1 MKSFIARIHVLVLAL
16 LMAFALPSFLQ
27 GGQEEEKE
35 DSAQDTKWD
44 VNDPPGPRRE
54 VPIDVTEGTWM
65 SLDVSPDGNEIAFD
79 LLGNLYLLPIDGG
92 EAREITRGIAWDMQ
106 PRFSPDGARIA
117 FTSDRGGGDNIWVV
131 DRDGSNPR
139 QVTKESFRLLN
150 SPAWTP
156 DGDFIA
162 ARKHFT
168 SRRSLGAGE
177 IWLYHATGG
186 EGLQMTKRPND
197 QKDVGEPVF
206 SPDGRYLYF
215 SQDVTPGSTF
225 EYNKD
230 PNTQIYAIRRLDRET
245 GKLENYITGPGGAVR
260 PTPSPD
266 GTRIA
271 FVRRVRYQTAL
282 FIHDVD
288 SGAEWPIYAGLDRDM
303 QETWAVHGVY
313 PSMAWTPDGRDLV
326 FWSEGKIKRI
336 HVETGDVREIPFRVQ
351 SVREVFD
358 AVRFPVEVAPER
370 FDVRILRWV
379 QVAPDQNR
387 VIFQTLGHLYAR
399 DLPDGEP
406 RRLTEQSDH
415 FEHYPTISR
424 DGQKVAY
431 VAWSDRNLASVRV
444 LDLDTGT
451 SHQITSEPGH
461 YVEPAFSPDGNRVYY
476 RKTSGSLLTSPLWA
490 KETGIYRVP
499 VQGGDSTKLTEE
511 GIRPFFGSDP
521 DRLFLMRIDSD
532 GNRKLVSVDADT
544 GADERTLY
552 GSENATDFKV
562 SPDGKWLAFTERFNA
577 FITPFVQTGSEIPL
591 GPKTRTV
598 PVRQVSRDAGE
609 YLHWSGDSQKLF
621 WSLGSQLFERDL
633 TEAFSFLP
641 GAPDELPDPLAEGK
655 EIGFQADSDIPEGRV
670 ALVGARIITM
680 RGDEVIENGTVLVN
694 RNRIEAVGPVSEVEV
709 PADAHRVNVEGATII
724 PGLIDVHAHGPHGV
738 NEIIPQQNW
747 GQYSL
752 LSFGVTTTHDPS
764 NNTST
769 IFAAAEMARSGMI
782 VAPRIYSTGTILY
795 GAAGSFKAEIDSLED
810 ARSHL
815 RRMKAAGAFS
825 VKSYNQPRRDQRQ
838 QVMAAAREL
847 EMMVFPEGGSLF
859 QHNMTMVVDG
869 HTGIEH
875 AIPVARMYDDALDL
889 WASSGTGYTPTLVV
903 AYGGLWGE
911 NYWYQKFDVWEN
923 DRLMTFVP
931 RGIVDPRSRRRV
943 KVPEEEFN
951 HISTA
956 QGASQLVNRG
966 VTVQIG
972 AHGQREGLA
981 PHWELWMFVQGGMTP
996 LQALRSAT
1004 LHGAVYLGMDADL
1017 GSLETGKLADLAVLD
1032 GNPLDDIHNS
1042 EKVRYTMINGRLFDA
1057 ATINEIGNHPR
1068 ARSLFHF
1075 ERERSGLA
1083 EIQTGEM
1090 R

>member
-1 MKSFIARIHVLVLAL
+1 MRVSARFSLLAL
-16 LMAFALPSFLQ
+16 LMAFGFPFFLQ

-35 DSAQDTKWD
+35 EPAQESKWD

-65 SLDVSPDGNEIAFD
+65 SLDVSPDGKEIAFD
-79 LLGNLYLLPIDGG
+79 LLGNLYLLPIEGG
-92 EAREITRGIAWDMQ
+92 EARELTRGIAWDMQ
-106 PRFSPDGARIA
+106 PRFSPDGTRIA
-117 FTSDRGGGDNIWVV
+117 FTSDRGGGDNIWLV

-150 SPAWTP
+150 SPAWAP

-177 IWLYHATGG
+177 IWLYHASGG
-186 EGLQMTKRPND
+186 EGLKMTKRPND

-206 SPDGRYLYF
+206 SPDGRYIYF
-215 SQDVTPGSTF
+215 SQDVTPGNVF

-245 GKLENYITGPGGAVR
+245 GKLQNYITGPGGAVR

-266 GTRIA
+266 GSRIA
-271 FVRRVRYQTAL
+271 FVRRVRYQTAV

-288 SGAEWPIYAGLDRDM
+288 SGAEWPIYRGLDRDL
-303 QETWAVHGVY
+303 QETWAIHGVY
-313 PSMAWTPDGRDLV
+313 PSMSWTPDSRDLI

-336 HVETGDVREIPFRVQ
+336 QVETGDVREIPFRVQ
-351 SVREVFD
+351 SAREVFD
-358 AVRFPVEVAPER
+358 AVRFPVEVAPES
-370 FDVRILRWV
+370 FDVRMLRWV
-379 QVAPDQNR
+379 QVAPDQDR
-387 VIFQTLGHLYAR
+387 VVFQALGHLYAR
-399 DLPDGEP
+399 DLPEGEP
-406 RRLTEQSDH
+406 RRLTVQNDH
-415 FEHYPTISR
+415 FEHYPAISR
-424 DGQKVAY
+424 DGRKVAY
-431 VAWSDRNLASVRV
+431 VAWNDRDLGSVRV
-444 LDLDTGT
+444 LDLETGE
-451 SHQITSEPGH
+451 SQQVTSEPGH
-461 YVEPAFSPDGNRVYY
+461 YVEPAFSPDGNRIYY
-476 RKTSGSLLTSPLWA
+476 RKTSGSQLTSPLWA

-499 VQGGDSTKLTEE
+499 AQGGESTKLTDE

-532 GNRKLVSVDADT
+532 GNRKLVSVDAESGD
-544 GADERTLY
+544 DERTLY
-552 GSENATDFKV
+552 GSENATEFKV

-641 GAPDELPDPLAEGK
+641 DAPDELPDPPAEGK
-655 EIGFQADSDIPEGRV
+655 EIGFQAESDVPEGRV

-680 RGDEVIENGTVLVN
+680 LGDEVIENGTVLVHG
-694 RNRIEAVGPVSEVEV
+694 NRIEAVGPVSEVEV
-709 PADAHRVNVEGATII
+709 PADAHRVSVEGATII
-724 PGLIDVHAHGPHGV
+724 PGLIDAHAHGPQGV
-738 NEIIPQQNW
+738 NEIVPQQNW

-782 VAPRIYSTGTILY
+782 TAPRIFSTGTILY

-838 QVMAAAREL
+838 QVIAAAREL

-889 WASSGTGYTPTLVV
+889 WASSKTGYTPTLVV

-911 NYWYQKFDVWEN
+911 NYWYQKSDVWEHE
-923 DRLMTFVP
+923 RLMTFVP
-931 RGIVDPRSRRRV
+931 REVVDPRARRRV
-943 KVPEEEFN
+943 KVPEDEFN

-956 QGASQLVNRG
+956 RGASQLVDRG

-996 LQALRSAT
+996 LEALRSAT

-1017 GSLETGKLADLAVLD
+1017 GSLEPGKLADLAVLD
-1032 GNPLDDIHNS
+1032 GNPLEDIQNS
-1042 EKVRYTMINGRLFDA
+1042 EKVSYTMINGRLFEA
-1057 ATINEIGNHPR
+1057 ATMNEIGNHPR
-1068 ARSLFHF
+1068 ARSPFHF
-1075 ERERSGLA
+1075 EKEKSGLA
-1083 EIQTGEM
+1083 DIQTGEM